1 VHNPTTTQVQN
12 SIKAGQKMGKVVE
25 QQMHQAINADVKVGK
40 AVSKAAD
47 KAIKEKEKAVV
58 IGIGEKMNNLAN
70 FITAPLL
77 GSDSKAGSKEH
88 HHHSNP
94 STKQDQKVTKAV
106 EKGKEKVR
114 DAIGKA
120 ADERQQAIRKATKQ
134 IAGTIDHT
142 HLVNN
147 VAKKGAAKAINKVI
161 TGRH

>member
-1 VHNPTTTQVQN
+1 
-12 SIKAGQKMGKVVE
+12 MGKVVE
-25 QQMHQAINADVKVGK
+25 HQMREVINADAKVGK

-58 IGIGEKMNNLAN
+58 IGIGEKMNDLAN

-77 GSDSKAGSKEH
+77 GSDSKAGGKEHH

-114 DAIGKA
+114 DVIGKA
-120 ADERQQAIRKATKQ
+120 AGERQQAIRKATKQ

-147 VAKKGAAKAINKVI
+147 IAKEGAAKAISKVI